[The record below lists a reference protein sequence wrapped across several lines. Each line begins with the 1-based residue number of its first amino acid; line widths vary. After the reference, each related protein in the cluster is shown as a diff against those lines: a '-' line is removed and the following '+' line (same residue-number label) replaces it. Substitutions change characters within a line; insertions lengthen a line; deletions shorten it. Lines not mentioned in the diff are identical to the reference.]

1 MAYNEDTLDAFVA
14 YRSRQLQAPRSAF
27 QDLYCNLF
35 DDTVTDNMTIQ
46 ERDHPWVDL
55 VSVLTFYTARSKFV
69 FYIQN
74 LYIYNK
80 IQNFFKILF
89 TTNV

>member
-1 MAYNEDTLDAFVA
+1 MNLAYNEDTLDAFVA
-14 YRSRQLQAPRSAF
+14 YRSRQLQTPRSAF

-55 VSVLTFYTARSKFV
+55 VSVIDINIILLD
-69 FYIQN
+69 QN
-74 LYIYNK
+74 LYFIYK
-80 IQNFFKILF
+80 VYIYK
-89 TTNV
+89 